1 MYRKAGG
8 PPLTQGDCAGYDSG
22 APPATCA
29 TYRPKPFTVE
39 ALRNRSSQAFH
50 NHMQPR
56 AIGRIGLTEVEQYI
70 HRAPKV

>member
-8 PPLTQGDCAGYDSG
+8 PPRSPKAIAPVTILE
-22 APPATCA
+22 PPATCA
-29 TYRPKPFTVE
+29 TYRHKPFTVE

-56 AIGRIGLTEVEQYI
+56 AIGRIGLTEVE
-70 HRAPKV
+70 